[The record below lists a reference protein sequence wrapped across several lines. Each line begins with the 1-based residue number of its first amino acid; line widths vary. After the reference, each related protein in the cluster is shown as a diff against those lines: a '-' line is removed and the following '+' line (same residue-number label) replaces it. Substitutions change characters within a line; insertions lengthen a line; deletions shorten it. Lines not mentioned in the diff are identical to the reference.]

1 MARAAFHM
9 NGIASW
15 FLNDK
20 SGRRGWGHLPDRLTD
35 RWHTLHTDSW
45 QTRDRGAAETIE
57 LDATCQPSVWW
68 WCSSVMSAMF
78 ECVAPRPGLTSDTG
92 GPRTQ
97 PARAVL
103 ARHGAGLLCCSV
115 GNQASTGPLSYAL
128 PAVSTLALP
137 RPDSLSRHFMCRTV
151 GLSWDL
157 NNKTRF

>member
-1 MARAAFHM
+1 MARAALHM

-15 FLNDK
+15 FLTDK

-57 LDATCQPSVWW
+57 LDASPVCGGGALVLCLLCLSAWPRGPAWLQTLVGPGPSQRGQW
-68 WCSSVMSAMF
+68 
-78 ECVAPRPGLTSDTG
+78 
-92 GPRTQ
+92 
-97 PARAVL
+97 L

-151 GLSWDL
+151 GLFWDL